1 MIFVLF
7 AFKIQNISIKE
18 IKKFRCIMSFK
29 VLSAKLAASVDQELM
44 SSGGF
49 SIDQLVSILIV
60 NYYGGNLKLIV
71 NRWN

>member
-1 MIFVLF
+1 
-7 AFKIQNISIKE
+7 
-18 IKKFRCIMSFK
+18 MSFK